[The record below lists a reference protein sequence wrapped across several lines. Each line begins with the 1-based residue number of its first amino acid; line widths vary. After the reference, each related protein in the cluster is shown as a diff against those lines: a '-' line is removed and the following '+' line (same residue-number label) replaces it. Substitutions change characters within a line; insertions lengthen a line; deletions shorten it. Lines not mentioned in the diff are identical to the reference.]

1 MKLVDANVLLYAV
14 DEDAPQHEAA
24 RTSLDAALNG
34 TETVILPWVS
44 VLAFVR
50 LITNPR
56 VYEQALDPE
65 IALDVVERWLAH
77 PAVITDVPD
86 SNHSSRLREMLRA
99 TGRGG
104 NLVTDGHL
112 AALSVQYG
120 AVVLSFDN
128 DFARFPGVRWERPA
142 SPPV

>member
-14 DEDAPQHEAA
+14 DEDAEHHESA
-24 RTSLDAALNG
+24 RTGLDAALNG
-34 TETVILPWVS
+34 TETVIFPWVS

-50 LITNPR
+50 LSTNPR
-56 VYEQALDPE
+56 VYEHALDPDA
-65 IALDVVERWLAH
+65 ALDIVDRWLSN

-86 SNHSSRLREMLRA
+86 RSHSTRLREMLRA

-112 AALSVQYG
+112 AALSLQYG
-120 AVVLSFDN
+120 AVILSFDN
-128 DFARFPGVRWERPA
+128 DFSRFPGVRWERPTSA
-142 SPPV
+142 G